1 MLLQEFSGIVV
12 LMSRRKVAEHSIE
25 SPYWSESLGQSTGE
39 ERNTNPK
46 QDRQRLTHSHLVPPI
61 LSPKETPDPPTLQH
75 LFSHSPVDN
84 ERILSPS
91 E

>member
-12 LMSRRKVAEHSIE
+12 LTSRRKLVAHGIE
-25 SPYWSESLGQSTGE
+25 SPHWSESLGQSTGE
-39 ERNTNPK
+39 EGNTNPK

-61 LSPKETPDPPTLQH
+61 LSPKETPDPPTLQPI
-75 LFSHSPVDN
+75 FSHSPVDK
-84 ERILSPS
+84 ERVLSPS